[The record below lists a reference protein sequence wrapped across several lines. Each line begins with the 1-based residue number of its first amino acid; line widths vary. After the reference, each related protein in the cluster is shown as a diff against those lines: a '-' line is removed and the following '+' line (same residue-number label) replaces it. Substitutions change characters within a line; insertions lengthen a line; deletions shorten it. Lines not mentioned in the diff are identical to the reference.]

1 MRFMWL
7 LPILLAACSS
17 GGPNSSADA
26 QCERQAYSDP
36 AVRAMIGDSAG
47 NYMQGGPQ
55 RDQLMW
61 AVGQAKQRCLQGKGL
76 MPHGGV
82 QAVQPYQ

>member
-1 MRFMWL
+1 
-7 LPILLAACSS
+7 
-17 GGPNSSADA
+17 
-26 QCERQAYSDP
+26 
-36 AVRAMIGDSAG
+36 MIGDSAG

-76 MPHGGV
+76 MPPGGV